1 LLIIFVSSGEWF
13 GAVHL
18 DEATGKFDP
27 ARETMKESDMN
38 AKLTALALAG
48 LMSAA
53 TYAAEPDT
61 EVIEYYHPVLKHYF
75 ITASASDARVVDSG
89 AAGKEWVR
97 TGRSFSAWSKRD
109 NAPEDTA
116 MVHRFYSPGAISH
129 FFSANE
135 AEIRM
140 LREMEANE
148 RASIA
153 GTDKSFRGWGYEGEA
168 FVAVIPKNG
177 QCPSGT
183 EVITR
188 TYNRGGL
195 SVEDG
200 SSNHRYIN
208 GDSLI
213 RSMED
218 RNWVIEGAVFCASTS
233 ASASASS
240 SSTGSASPANGSAVA
255 SGSYSGTVE
264 FKIEVLGKPEV
275 KVMLPVTLT
284 LAANGAISGAGGG
297 CQFAGSTAAPS
308 ATEARLRGGS
318 VSATGC
324 DDARFNGN
332 YGRIEIEQFGAKA
345 IDIRFKQGDNAREV
359 QIEGVLTTASSVTT
373 PTPNPTAASNA
384 QSITGDFA
392 GIAGWLITERAGGQQ
407 ERIVF
412 NVNQRLAL
420 KITNAGAVSG
430 NGLACTFS
438 GTLVPGIDNRFTGSV
453 LASGCSE
460 ARLNGS
466 YEATVHP
473 EDAGAIE
480 AELEREVEQGGLRT
494 KVSIKGNLAGST
506 SGTTTPPP
514 PPPPAPSASGIAIA
528 GKFTGDAT
536 WLATRRPAGG
546 RETTEVSR
554 TQNLQVA
561 ISGTGDVAG
570 AGAGC
575 SFAGKLSSSNP
586 TLGIFAGTV
595 TATACTDS
603 IIRGTY
609 SATATREDGN
619 AVELELERETEIGGE
634 RVKVKIK
641 GRLTKQ

>member
-1 LLIIFVSSGEWF
+1 
-13 GAVHL
+13 
-18 DEATGKFDP
+18 
-27 ARETMKESDMN
+27 MKETDMN
-38 AKLTALALAG
+38 AKLIALALTG

-75 ITASASDARVVDSG
+75 ITASATDARVVDSG

-135 AEIRM
+135 DEIRW

-168 FVAVIPKNG
+168 FVAVIPRNG

-218 RNWVIEGAVFCASTS
+218 RKWVIEGAVFCASTNAS

-240 SSTGSASPANGSAVA
+240 ASSASAASGSAVA
-255 SGSYSGTVE
+255 SGSYSGRIE
-264 FKIEVLGKPEV
+264 FKIEVLGKPEF
-275 KVMLPVTLT
+275 KVMLPVTLN
-284 LAANGAISGAGGG
+284 LAANGAISGSGGG
-297 CQFAGSTAAPS
+297 CQFAGSTAAPT
-308 ATEARLRGGS
+308 ATETRLRGGS

-332 YGRIEIEQFGAKA
+332 YGRIEIEQFSAKA

-359 QIEGVLTTASSVTT
+359 QIEGVLTAASSVTT
-373 PTPNPTAASNA
+373 PTPNPTPTSSN
-384 QSITGDFA
+384 SNLVTGDFA
-392 GIAGWLITERAGGQQ
+392 GIAGWLISERASGQQ

-420 KITNAGAVSG
+420 KVTNAGAVSG

-438 GTLVPGIDNRFTGSV
+438 GTVVPGVNNRFTGSV
-453 LASGCSE
+453 LASGCGD
-460 ARLNGS
+460 ARLNGN
-466 YEATVHP
+466 YQATIHP

-494 KVSIKGNLAGST
+494 KVSIKGNLAGSANGT
-506 SGTTTPPP
+506 GTTTTP

-528 GKFTGDAT
+528 GNFTGDAT

-554 TQNLQVA
+554 TQTLRVV
-561 ISGTGDVAG
+561 ISGTGDVTG
-570 AGAGC
+570 SGAGC
-575 SFAGKLSSSNP
+575 SFSGKLSSSNP

-595 TATACTDS
+595 TATGCADS

-609 SATATREDGN
+609 NATATREDGN
-619 AVELELERETEIGGE
+619 GVELELERETEINGE

-641 GRLTKQ
+641 GRLIKQ